1 MIEDLGPVLELL
13 NKGGFP
19 LAVLYLIYRLD
30 KKLDKLIDALMPR
43 KQVKLNGSR

>member
-19 LAVLYLIYRLD
+19 LAVLYLIWRLD
-30 KKLDKLIDALMPR
+30 KKMDRLIDALMPR
-43 KQVKLNGSR
+43 KKVTLDA